1 MGLAT
6 GTKLGPYEIHSPL
19 GAGGMGEVYRARDT
33 RLERTVA
40 IKILPAQFSSDPV
53 RKQRFEREAKTISSL
68 NHPHICV
75 LYDVGH
81 QDGMDYLVMECVEGE
96 TLAKRL
102 EKGPLPLDQVLKYGA
117 QIADGLDKAHHSS
130 VVHRD
135 LKPGNIMLTA
145 TGAKLLD
152 FGLAKPAVPLATA
165 ATLTVAMKQ
174 SPVTEQGTIVG
185 TFQYMSPEQVEGKE
199 VDGRSDIFS
208 LGAVLYEMVTGK
220 RAFEGKSQLSV
231 ASAILEKEPEPIS
244 AVKPMM
250 PPALDHAVKKC
261 LAKLPDERW
270 QSASDLASELKWI
283 AESGSQAGVAGRAS
297 VGRSRREAAAWL
309 LVAVLSV
316 LLIGGGAAWWQ
327 ASNRHAAPM
336 YFHTSVPFA
345 TNDLAL
351 SPDGRTLAMVAYSAQ
366 ANNYMLWTYEVGGHR
381 TSWLEGT
388 QGASY
393 PFWSP
398 DGKFIGF
405 FADGKLKK
413 VDVLGGQVQV
423 LCDAPNGRGGTWNR
437 DGVIL
442 FTPDS
447 LGLGLF
453 RVSSSGGSPVE
464 VTKPDTTRSEQ
475 SHRWPVFLPDGKHFI
490 YLAAN
495 FIGQLENNAIFL
507 ASLDSQERRLLV
519 STSANAAY
527 AEPGYLLY
535 LRDNKTLV
543 AQPFDRRRYVLSG
556 EPRALSEEV
565 LYTPLVDRAVFG
577 VSSGEVLVAQTGK
590 FASLSQLTWLDRG
603 GKPAGTVGMPGS
615 YSNVHLSPDGRRVV
629 TDQTDPDG
637 RKLDIWIH
645 EPAQG
650 ATTRLTFDPGADQA
664 PIWSPDGKQ
673 ILFGSNRKQLGFNLY
688 LKNADGSGSDEQ
700 VADLGAAVVFPL
712 DWSRDAKYIL
722 FGKGN
727 ELWYLS
733 WPERVAKPLL
743 QAKWTVRN
751 AQFSPDGRWMAYASN
766 ETGNWEIYA
775 SSFPSGAG
783 KWQVSSGGGQE
794 PKWRQDGK
802 ELFYLSAD
810 GKMMAVAVKTG
821 LPAVAGA
828 SFKAGS
834 PVALFQTHR
843 RQPVSFLDVFS
854 YDVSAD
860 GQRFLIATIVDQAN
874 AAPLSVLLNWAS
886 EMER

>member
-1 MGLAT
+1 MSLAQ
-6 GTKLGPYEIHSPL
+6 GTKLGPYEIAAPL

-53 RKQRFEREAKTISSL
+53 RKQRFEREAKTISGL

-81 QDGMDYLVMECVEGE
+81 QDGVDYLVMECVEGE

-102 EKGPLPLDQVLKYGA
+102 EKGPLPVDQTLKYGA
-117 QIADGLDKAHHSS
+117 QVADALDKAHRSGI
-130 VVHRD
+130 VHRD
-135 LKPGNIMLTA
+135 LKPANIVLTP

-152 FGLAKPAVPLATA
+152 FGLAKPVVPLATA
-165 ATLTVAMKQ
+165 ATLTAAMKQ

-185 TFQYMSPEQVEGKE
+185 TFQYMSPEQVEGKD

-244 AVKPMM
+244 AVKPMT

-283 AESGSQAGVAGRAS
+283 GDTGSQAGVAGRVS
-297 VGRSRREAAAWL
+297 EGRSKREAAAWL
-309 LVAVLSV
+309 LAAALSV
-316 LLIGGGAAWWQ
+316 LLIGGGTTWWQ
-327 ASNRHAAPM
+327 ASSRRLHPM
-336 YFHTSVPFA
+336 YFHTYVPFA
-345 TNDLAL
+345 ANDLAL
-351 SPDGRTLAMVAYSAQ
+351 SADGRTLAMVAYSAQ
-366 ANNYMLWTYEVGGHR
+366 ASNYVLWTNEVGGRR
-381 TSWLEGT
+381 TNSLDGT

-398 DGKFIGF
+398 DGRFIGF

-413 VDVLGGQVQV
+413 VEVSGGRPEV
-423 LCDAPNGRGGTWNR
+423 LCDAPNGRGGSWNK
-437 DGVIL
+437 DGVIV

-447 LGLGLF
+447 QSKGLF

-464 VTKPDTTRSEQ
+464 ITKPDTSRSETT
-475 SHRWPVFLPDGKHFI
+475 HRWPVFLPDGRHFI

-495 FIGQLENNAIFL
+495 FSGQLENNAIFL
-507 ASLDSQERRLLV
+507 GSLDSQERRLLV
-519 STSANAAY
+519 NTSANAAY

-535 LRDNKTLV
+535 LRDKTLV

-556 EPRALSEEV
+556 EPHTLSDDV
-565 LYTPLVDRAVFG
+565 LYFPQVDRAVFS
-577 VSSGEVLVAQTGK
+577 VSSGEVLVTQTGK
-590 FASLSQLTWLDRG
+590 GASISQLAWFDRN
-603 GKPAGTVGMPGS
+603 GKPAGTFGVPDVH
-615 YSNVHLSPDGRRVV
+615 SNVRLSPDGRRVA
-629 TDQTDPDG
+629 TDQTVPNG
-637 RKLDIWIH
+637 RSNDIWIH
-645 EPAQG
+645 EPAQAL
-650 ATTRLTFDPGADQA
+650 ATTRLTFDPSFHWA
-664 PIWSPDGKQ
+664 PIWTPDGKQ
-673 ILFGSNRKQLGFNLY
+673 ILFSSNRSVGFHLY
-688 LKNADGSGSDEQ
+688 LKNADGSGSEED
-700 VADLGAAVVFPL
+700 VADLGNVVGNPW
-712 DWSRDAKYIL
+712 DWSRDGKYVL
-722 FGKGN
+722 VRKAN

-733 WPERVAKPLL
+733 WPGREAKPLS

-766 ETGNWEIYA
+766 ETGNWEIYV
-775 SSFPSGAG
+775 SPFLSGNG

-794 PKWRQDGK
+794 PKWRQDGR
-802 ELFYLSAD
+802 ELFYVSSE
-810 GKMMAVAVKTG
+810 GKMMSVAVKTG
-821 LPAVAGA
+821 ANFEP
-828 SFKAGS
+828 GS
-834 PVALFQTHR
+834 PIALFQTHR
-843 RQPVSFLDVFS
+843 RQPVSALDVFS
-854 YDVSAD
+854 YDVNAD
-860 GQRFLIATIVDQAN
+860 GQKFLVLTKVDEAN

-886 EMER
+886 EMDR